1 MKLRIVK
8 RWHPGMEHSVYA
20 LQRQYLGFY
29 WKELDW
35 SSNLGT
41 MKDMLENYVPTVV
54 EIIK

>member
-8 RWHPGMEHSVYA
+8 RWHPGMGHSVYA